1 MLAARGQSLP
11 SPKRAEPAPILARSD
26 IIHGLLDRR
35 RFVVRSQVNHRLRCW
50 GRNAGRR
57 HLTAGIADIGL
68 YAYVHVAADGGFRL
82 ADYPALRGLI
92 ERVSRERGVLPIGTN
107 PEASVRS
114 ERDAE

>member
-1 MLAARGQSLP
+1 MVSRARFRRAFPPVVPTPDSFFAAWHVEGERALQTLDAHLP
-11 SPKRAEPAPILARSD
+11 SANYLVSD
-26 IIHGLLDRR
+26 H
-35 RFVVRSQVNHRLRCW
+35 F
-50 GRNAGRR
+50 
-57 HLTAGIADIGL
+57 TIADIGL